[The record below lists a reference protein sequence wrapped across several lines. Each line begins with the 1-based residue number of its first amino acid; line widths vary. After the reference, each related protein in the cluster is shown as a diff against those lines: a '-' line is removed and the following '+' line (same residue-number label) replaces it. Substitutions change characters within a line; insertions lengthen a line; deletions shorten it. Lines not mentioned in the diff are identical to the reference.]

1 MGKRL
6 LADLIEEI
14 LSQFPE
20 NVVNHFANAQR
31 EFLRGVQECVHACI
45 DRTLSELDARVA
57 GAQAKRN
64 ARQERRESR
73 VTVEEEET
81 A

>member
-1 MGKRL
+1 MCKSL
-6 LADLIEEI
+6 LDELTEEI

-31 EFLRGVQECVHACI
+31 EFLRGIQECVHACI
-45 DRTLSELDARVA
+45 DRALAELDARIA

-73 VTVEEEET
+73 VTVEEET